1 MTSHD
6 RPLYIALDAK
16 LIEGGFLLVPWMFSL
31 KPVLSQVKGF
41 APMSKLHLCYEEI
54 SSSPTTPTYL
64 KCVQSSPT
72 FFRACGPPLVLKQGL
87 PREAMPMKKV
97 CEEEK
102 EMTMCSAPWAEGV
115 REHVYHLLLPI
126 NGSVVKEVHD
136 HRSICPKFKKGYP
149 FLILFLLSPQ

>member
-31 KPVLSQVKGF
+31 KPALSPVKGL
-41 APMSKLHLCYEEI
+41 APMSKLQLCCEEI
-54 SSSPTTPTYL
+54 SSAPTTPTYL
-64 KCVQSSPT
+64 KCVQPSPT
-72 FFRACGPPLVLKQGL
+72 FFRAGGTPLVLKQGL
-87 PREAMPMKKV
+87 PREVMPMKKV

-102 EMTMCSAPWAEGV
+102 EMIMSSAPWAEGV

-126 NGSVVKEVHD
+126 SGSVVKEVHD
-136 HRSICPKFKKGYP
+136 YRSICPKFKEGRP
-149 FLILFLLSPQ
+149 FLILFLLPPP